1 MRVLEVSSAETYAT
15 HDLIVAHA
23 LGQHGRLGLSAGV
36 ELAGLGWQN
45 VRLTAGG
52 ILGGGGGKRGVVSRR
67 EKSTAPC
74 FPCNL

>member
-52 ILGGGGGKRGVVSRR
+52 ILGGETRGRQQAR
-67 EKSTAPC
+67 EKHGPLFS
-74 FPCNL
+74 L